1 MTPTFPTPMHSTTSL
16 HAPVSHDAVMVPRST
31 FSPCEQLQSELDRQ
45 PNNDA
50 STNDFGYSD
59 YQNVV
64 GTHLHDIV
72 LIVVTKVSRVIFF
85 RKYEKTMR
93 MHPETSA
100 TTLYNSH

>member
-1 MTPTFPTPMHSTTSL
+1 MHSTTSL

-50 STNDFGYSD
+50 STNDFGYSE
-59 YQNVV
+59 YQNVCTLV

-72 LIVVTKVSRVIFF
+72 LIV
-85 RKYEKTMR
+85 Y
-93 MHPETSA
+93 
-100 TTLYNSH
+100 SH